1 MAEQSKANTSSEIS
15 SVGGAVPT
23 SPPNV
28 TECCGVPDIGRYCAK
43 CGYEC
48 RLVEGAAP
56 TSTPLDALLAEM
68 DKILSATPNPTTEPF
83 TAGFNVAT
91 YQWAEHL
98 RIIMAASP
106 ASALITGEKR

>member
-1 MAEQSKANTSSEIS
+1 MSER
-15 SVGGAVPT
+15 
-23 SPPNV
+23 
-28 TECCGVPDIGRYCAK
+28 TEGEEMPSGTTGPADADR
-43 CGYEC
+43 
-48 RLVEGAAP
+48 AAP

-106 ASALITGEKR
+106 ASALVTGENK

>member
-1 MAEQSKANTSSEIS
+1 LTDSSTDKRANTHASSSEFS

-23 SPPNV
+23 SQPQIP
-28 TECCGVPDIGRYCAK
+28 CQWCLGRGLACTHPM
-43 CGYEC
+43 
-48 RLVEGAAP
+48 LAAVP

-98 RIIMAASP
+98 HIIMAASP
-106 ASALITGEKR
+106 ASALVTGEKR